1 MSESHQLYLQ
11 KALSQMFKKPF
22 PADHLKIYRITV
34 VWICSYHVGKQT
46 RQKSSILKFLTLLR
60 NYNQYSST
68 SCTNNGLTGKIVKMV
83 FTWDVVFLKV
93 TFPKQLFE
101 I

>member
-34 VWICSYHVGKQT
+34 VRVCSHHASKHT

-68 SCTNNGLTGKIVKMV
+68 SCTNNGLTGKIAKMV
-83 FTWDVVFLKV
+83 FTWDVVF
-93 TFPKQLFE
+93 
-101 I
+101 